1 MLFDEDH
8 DILGDLEG
16 RGPGAPGPGHGWE
29 GHCVSEANEDPGGE
43 REAEASPDHEGIIRQ
58 ENGRYELKTNSYF
71 QLKTPI

>member
-1 MLFDEDH
+1 MGPVLFDEDH

-58 ENGRYELKTNSYF
+58 EKWAL
-71 QLKTPI
+71 